1 MILANRFLIFYSI
14 NFIGYPLRTRLM
26 TPYRNNGRLNDEQK
40 NFNREMKAQR
50 SLIERAY
57 HVLKGK
63 DRKLHFLDVTNLK
76 YIPSIIGAAVV
87 LHNFILEVE
96 GFHDEDDLS
105 PLHPRTFGNTEW
117 EDFDELDPRTIRNR
131 IANML

>member
-1 MILANRFLIFYSI
+1 MR
-14 NFIGYPLRTRLM
+14 
-26 TPYRNNGRLNDEQK
+26 PYRNNGRLSEEQK
-40 NFNREMKAQR
+40 NFNREIKAQR

-57 HVLKGK
+57 RVLKGK
-63 DRKLHFLDVTNLK
+63 ERKLHFLDVTNLK

-105 PLHPRTFGNTEW
+105 PLHPTPFGNTHL
-117 EDFDELDPRTIRNR
+117 EDFQELDPRTIRNR

>member
-1 MILANRFLIFYSI
+1 
-14 NFIGYPLRTRLM
+14 M
-26 TPYRNNGRLNDEQK
+26 TPYRNYGRLNEEQR
-40 NFNREMKAQR
+40 NFNREIKAQR
-50 SLIERAY
+50 SLIERVY
-57 HVLKGK
+57 RVLKGK

-131 IANML
+131 VANML